1 MILQVNGEKLEV
13 SNNTTISQLVKELG
27 CENQRIALEVNKNII
42 PKSTHQEFV
51 LNAGD
56 KVEIIKA
63 VGGG

>member
-1 MILQVNGEKLEV
+1 MILQVNGEELEI
-13 SNNTTISQLVKELG
+13 SDNTTISQLVKELG
-27 CENQRIALEVNKNII
+27 CENQRIALEVNENII

>member
-1 MILQVNGEKLEV
+1 MILQVNGEELEV

-27 CENQRIALEVNKNII
+27 CENQRIALEVNENII
-42 PKSTHQEFV
+42 PKSTHQEFI

>member
-1 MILQVNGEKLEV
+1 MILQVNGEELEI
-13 SNNTTISQLVKELG
+13 SDNTTISQLVKELG
-27 CENQRIALEVNKNII
+27 CENQRIALEVNENII
-42 PKSTHQEFV
+42 PKSTHQEFI